1 MSPCSIG
8 AHSNVS
14 IIQDGVFK
22 THPTDHYILPGIARA
37 HLIKMCKKLGYAVD
51 ETPFTVAEM
60 MAADEVIV
68 SSSGSFCLAAE
79 SIDGQPV
86 GGKAPQMLKDL
97 QDALVA
103 DFMDAT
109 AR

>member
-1 MSPCSIG
+1 
-8 AHSNVS
+8 
-14 IIQDGVFK
+14 
-22 THPTDHYILPGIARA
+22 
-37 HLIKMCKKLGYAVD
+37 
-51 ETPFTVAEM
+51 M